1 MNINKKRSNIVI
13 QILLMFSIMLA
24 ILSVF
29 FKYVVLDKNTYL
41 KILNENGTYAQVTES
56 IYTKIDN
63 MLRSKN
69 INVDIKESII
79 TEDDIKSQTDDII
92 TEFIDYLKTGQNNI
106 KPIDSEIYKQRV
118 KDVLGSIIKPT
129 KNELSDNSNFKI
141 QNTVYTSGKLTVNN
155 MALFRE
161 ESKIGQ
167 SNLEIQRLM
176 TRDQAEEKVREI
188 LKEKGLTEE
197 QAIEKAKKK
206 GITEDQALKI
216 LAGYGITIDD
226 EPDSKANENSA
237 KSSNDNNGNNS
248 SESNNSNNNNSNQD
262 SNQNSKEA
270 PQNDSSDNNGNQM
283 PVDKSVKSK
292 SSGVFNKLIDE
303 AGSNIEKEIANINLD
318 KISGSDKLQKIT
330 KITSIFFNMFWV
342 FIILPII
349 LMAILIK
356 INGRDFN
363 SSLKSIRN
371 AFLLSGL
378 IMFSIFYGA
387 YVLKIY
393 ERIDINII
401 YFKDVIFYT
410 IRKFLTILSMSSSVV
425 FAIGLFLIIPTI
437 KKFGSIKK

>member
-1 MNINKKRSNIVI
+1 MNINKKRSNIII

-24 ILSVF
+24 MLSVF

-41 KILNENGTYAQVTES
+41 KILNQNGTYEQVTES

-92 TEFIDYLKTGQNNI
+92 SGFLDYLKTGKNNI

-118 KDVLGSIIKPT
+118 RDVLGSIIKPT
-129 KNELSDNSNFKI
+129 KNELSANTNFEI

-155 MALFRE
+155 MAVLKE
-161 ESKIGQ
+161 ESKVGQ

-197 QAIEKAKKK
+197 QAIEKARKK

-226 EPDSKANENSA
+226 EPDAKVNENSP
-237 KSSNDNNGNNS
+237 KSSNDNNS
-248 SESNNSNNNNSNQD
+248 SEPNNSNNNSND
-262 SNQNSKEA
+262 NENSKEA
-270 PQNDSSDNNGNQM
+270 SPNDSSENNGNQM
-283 PVDKSVKSK
+283 PIDKSVKSK

-303 AGSNIEKEIANINLD
+303 AGSNIEKEIAKINLD
-318 KISGSDKLQKIT
+318 KIAGSDKLQKIT
-330 KITSIFFNMFWV
+330 QITSTFF
-342 FIILPII
+342 
-349 LMAILIK
+349 
-356 INGRDFN
+356 
-363 SSLKSIRN
+363 
-371 AFLLSGL
+371 
-378 IMFSIFYGA
+378 
-387 YVLKIY
+387 
-393 ERIDINII
+393 
-401 YFKDVIFYT
+401 
-410 IRKFLTILSMSSSVV
+410 
-425 FAIGLFLIIPTI
+425 
-437 KKFGSIKK
+437 

>member
-1 MNINKKRSNIVI
+1 MNINKKRSNIII

-24 ILSVF
+24 MLSVF

-41 KILNENGTYAQVTES
+41 KILNQNGTYEQVTES

-92 TEFIDYLKTGQNNI
+92 SGFLDYLKTGKNNI

-118 KDVLGSIIKPT
+118 RDVLGSIIKPT
-129 KNELSDNSNFKI
+129 KNELSANTNFEI

-155 MALFRE
+155 MAVLKE
-161 ESKIGQ
+161 ESKVGQ

-197 QAIEKAKKK
+197 QAIEKARKK

-226 EPDSKANENSA
+226 EPDAKVNENSP
-237 KSSNDNNGNNS
+237 KSSNDNNS
-248 SESNNSNNNNSNQD
+248 SEPNNSNNNSND
-262 SNQNSKEA
+262 NENSKEA
-270 PQNDSSDNNGNQM
+270 SPNDSSENNGNQM
-283 PVDKSVKSK
+283 PIDKSVKSK

-303 AGSNIEKEIANINLD
+303 AGSNIEKEIAKINLD
-318 KISGSDKLQKIT
+318 KIAGSDKLQKIT
-330 KITSIFFNMFWV
+330 QITSTFFNMFWI

-363 SSLKSIRN
+363 SSLKCIRN

-393 ERIDINII
+393 EKTNIDMV

-410 IRKFLTILSMSSSVV
+410 IKHFLTILSMSSSVIFGV
-425 FAIGLFLIIPTI
+425 GLFLIIPTI
-437 KKFGSIKK
+437 KKFGIIKK

>member
-1 MNINKKRSNIVI
+1 
-13 QILLMFSIMLA
+13 MFSIMLA
-24 ILSVF
+24 MLSVF

-63 MLRSKN
+63 MLKSKN

-92 TEFIDYLKTGQNNI
+92 SGFIDYLKTGENNI

-118 KDVLGSIIKPT
+118 RDVLGSIIKPT
-129 KNELSDNSNFKI
+129 KNELSANTNFEI

-155 MALFRE
+155 MAVLKE
-161 ESKIGQ
+161 ESKVGQ
-167 SNLEIQRLM
+167 SNLEIQKLM
-176 TRDQAEEKVREI
+176 TRDEAEEKVREI

-197 QAIEKAKKK
+197 QAIEKARKK

-226 EPDSKANENSA
+226 ESDAKVNENSP
-237 KSSNDNNGNNS
+237 KSSNDNNS
-248 SESNNSNNNNSNQD
+248 SEPNNSNNNSND
-262 SNQNSKEA
+262 NENSKEA
-270 PQNDSSDNNGNQM
+270 SPNDSSENNGNQM
-283 PVDKSVKSK
+283 PIDKSVKSK

-303 AGSNIEKEIANINLD
+303 AGNNIEKEIANINLD
-318 KISGSDKLQKIT
+318 KIAGSDKLQKIT
-330 KITSIFFNMFWV
+330 QITSTFFNMFWI

-393 ERIDINII
+393 EKINIDMV

-410 IRKFLTILSMSSSVV
+410 IKHFLTILSMSSSVIFGV
-425 FAIGLFLIIPTI
+425 GLFLIIPTI
-437 KKFGSIKK
+437 KKFGIIKK

>member
-1 MNINKKRSNIVI
+1 MII

-24 ILSVF
+24 MLAVF

-41 KILNENGTYAQVTES
+41 KILNEKGTYAQVTES

-92 TEFIDYLKTGQNNI
+92 SGFIDYLKTGKNNI
-106 KPIDSEIYKQRV
+106 KPIDSDIYKQRV
-118 KDVLGSIIKPT
+118 RDVLGSIIKPT
-129 KNELSDNSNFKI
+129 KSELSANTNFNI

-155 MALFRE
+155 MTVFRE
-161 ESKIGQ
+161 DSKVGQ

-226 EPDSKANENSA
+226 EPDSKVNGNSPE
-237 KSSNDNNGNNS
+237 SSNDNNGNNS
-248 SESNNSNNNNSNQD
+248 SETNNSNNNSSNE
-262 SNQNSKEA
+262 NSKEA
-270 PQNDSSDNNGNQM
+270 PQNDSSENNGNQM

-330 KITSIFFNMFWV
+330 QITSIFFNMFWI

-349 LMAILIK
+349 FMAILIK

-387 YVLKIY
+387 YALKIY
-393 ERIDINII
+393 EKININMI

-410 IRKFLTILSMSSSVV
+410 IKHFLTILSISSSLIFGV
-425 FAIGLFLIIPTI
+425 GLFLIIPTI
-437 KKFGSIKK
+437 KKFGIIKNKKSTIM

>member
-1 MNINKKRSNIVI
+1 
-13 QILLMFSIMLA
+13 MFSIMLA
-24 ILSVF
+24 MLSVF

-41 KILNENGTYAQVTES
+41 KMLNENSTYAQVTES

-63 MLRSKN
+63 MLKSKN

-92 TEFIDYLKTGQNNI
+92 SGFIDYLKTGKNNI

-129 KNELSDNSNFKI
+129 KNELSANTNFKI
-141 QNTVYTSGKLTVNN
+141 QNTVYTSGKLTVSN
-155 MALFRE
+155 MDLYRE
-161 ESKIGQ
+161 ESKVGQ
-167 SNLEIQRLM
+167 SSLEIQRLM

-226 EPDSKANENSA
+226 EPDSKVNENSP

-248 SESNNSNNNNSNQD
+248 SESNNSNNNNSNET
-262 SNQNSKEA
+262 SKEA
-270 PQNDSSDNNGNQM
+270 SQNDSSQNNGNQM

-318 KISGSDKLQKIT
+318 KIAGSDKLQKIT
-330 KITSIFFNMFWV
+330 QITSTFFNMFWI
-342 FIILPII
+342 FIMLPII
-349 LMAILIK
+349 LIAILIK

-393 ERIDINII
+393 EKININII
-401 YFKDVIFYT
+401 YFKDVTFYT
-410 IRKFLTILSMSSSVV
+410 IKHFLTILSISSIMIFGV
-425 FAIGLFLIIPTI
+425 GLFLIIPTI
-437 KKFGSIKK
+437 KKFGIIKN

>member
-1 MNINKKRSNIVI
+1 
-13 QILLMFSIMLA
+13 MLA
-24 ILSVF
+24 MLSVF

-79 TEDDIKSQTDDII
+79 TEDDIKAQTDDII
-92 TEFIDYLKTGQNNI
+92 SGFLDYLKTGKNNI

-118 KDVLGSIIKPT
+118 RDVLGSIIKPS
-129 KNELSDNSNFKI
+129 KSELSANTNFKI

-161 ESKIGQ
+161 ESKVGQ

-226 EPDSKANENSA
+226 EPDSKVNENSP

-248 SESNNSNNNNSNQD
+248 SEPSNSNNNNSNQN

-270 PQNDSSDNNGNQM
+270 SQNDSSESNGNQM

-318 KISGSDKLQKIT
+318 KITGSDKLQKIT
-330 KITSIFFNMFWV
+330 KITSIFFNMFWI

-363 SSLKSIRN
+363 SSLKSVRN

-393 ERIDINII
+393 EKIDINMI
-401 YFKDVIFYT
+401 YFKDVIYYT
-410 IRKFLTILSMSSSVV
+410 IRHFLTILSMSSSVI
-425 FAIGLFLIIPTI
+425 FGIGLFLIIPTI
-437 KKFGSIKK
+437 KKFGIMKK

>member
-1 MNINKKRSNIVI
+1 
-13 QILLMFSIMLA
+13 
-24 ILSVF
+24 
-29 FKYVVLDKNTYL
+29 
-41 KILNENGTYAQVTES
+41 
-56 IYTKIDN
+56 
-63 MLRSKN
+63 
-69 INVDIKESII
+69 
-79 TEDDIKSQTDDII
+79 
-92 TEFIDYLKTGQNNI
+92 
-106 KPIDSEIYKQRV
+106 
-118 KDVLGSIIKPT
+118 
-129 KNELSDNSNFKI
+129 
-141 QNTVYTSGKLTVNN
+141 
-155 MALFRE
+155 
-161 ESKIGQ
+161 
-167 SNLEIQRLM
+167 M

-226 EPDSKANENSA
+226 EPDSKVNENNP
-237 KSSNDNNGNNS
+237 KSLNDSGAPNN
-248 SESNNSNNNNSNQD
+248 SNNSNSNE
-262 SNQNSKEA
+262 SSKEA
-270 PQNDSSDNNGNQM
+270 SSNDSNENNSNQM

-330 KITSIFFNMFWV
+330 QITSIFFNMFWI

-371 AFLLSGL
+371 AFLISGL

-393 ERIDINII
+393 EKIDISIV
-401 YFKDVIFYT
+401 YFRDVTFYT
-410 IRKFLTILSMSSSVV
+410 IKHFLTILSISSSMIFWV
-425 FAIGLFLIIPTI
+425 GLFLIIPTI

>member
-1 MNINKKRSNIVI
+1 
-13 QILLMFSIMLA
+13 MFSIMLA
-24 ILSVF
+24 MLSVF

-63 MLRSKN
+63 MLKSKN

-92 TEFIDYLKTGQNNI
+92 SGFLDYLKTGKNNI
-106 KPIDSEIYKQRV
+106 KPIDSEIFKQRV
-118 KDVLGSIIKPT
+118 RDVLGSIIKPT
-129 KNELSDNSNFKI
+129 KSELSANTNFEI

-161 ESKIGQ
+161 ESKVGQ
-167 SNLEIQRLM
+167 SNLEIQKLM
-176 TRDQAEEKVREI
+176 TRDEAEEKVREI

-197 QAIEKAKKK
+197 QAIEKARKK

-226 EPDSKANENSA
+226 EPDSKVNENSP

-248 SESNNSNNNNSNQD
+248 SDSNNSNNNSNE
-262 SNQNSKEA
+262 NSKEA
-270 PQNDSSDNNGNQM
+270 SSNDSSENNGNQM

-318 KISGSDKLQKIT
+318 KIAGSDKLQKIT
-330 KITSIFFNMFWV
+330 QITSTFFNMFWI

-349 LMAILIK
+349 LMGILIK

-393 ERIDINII
+393 EKIDISMV

-410 IRKFLTILSMSSSVV
+410 IKHFLTILSMSSSVIFGV
-425 FAIGLFLIIPTI
+425 GLFLIIPTI
-437 KKFGSIKK
+437 KKFGIIKNKDQ

>member
-1 MNINKKRSNIVI
+1 
-13 QILLMFSIMLA
+13 MFSIILA
-24 ILSVF
+24 MLSVF

-41 KILNENGTYAQVTES
+41 KILNEKGTYAQVTES

-79 TEDDIKSQTDDII
+79 TEEDIKSQTDDII
-92 TEFIDYLKTGQNNI
+92 SGFIDYLKTGKNNI

-118 KDVLGSIIKPT
+118 RDVLGSIIKPT
-129 KNELSDNSNFKI
+129 KNELSANTNFKI
-141 QNTVYTSGKLTVNN
+141 QNTVYTSGRLTVNN

-161 ESKIGQ
+161 ESKVGQ

-176 TRDQAEEKVREI
+176 TRDEAEEKVREI

-226 EPDSKANENSA
+226 EPDSKVSENSP

-248 SESNNSNNNNSNQD
+248 SEPNNSNNNSNE
-262 SNQNSKEA
+262 NSKEA
-270 PQNDSSDNNGNQM
+270 SPNDSSENNGNQM

-318 KISGSDKLQKIT
+318 KIAASDKLQKIT
-330 KITSIFFNMFWV
+330 QITSIFFNMFWI

-363 SSLKSIRN
+363 SSLKSIGN

-393 ERIDINII
+393 EKININMV

-410 IRKFLTILSMSSSVV
+410 ITHFLTILSMSSSVIFGV
-425 FAIGLFLIIPTI
+425 GLFLIIPTI
-437 KKFGSIKK
+437 KKFGIIKK